1 MDLHYPG
8 RRQNFVIES
17 LRNLGGLA
25 FVLFVAGCVP
35 VVLYD
40 NVTADRLASLGSEML
55 ALYDTFAQEPM
66 DERRVEMIRAK
77 LRATY
82 DYEASKGKRNIDT
95 IRRIEALQLLFERHV
110 VDRTAQQWTKKV
122 TDEFKSQAGEL
133 ILGMIALEEGKPV
146 SP

>member
-1 MDLHYPG
+1 MDLHYVG
-8 RRQNFVIES
+8 RRKNSVIES

-25 FVLFVAGCVP
+25 VVLLIAGCARVVP
-35 VVLYD
+35 YD

-55 ALYDTFAQEPM
+55 ALYDTFAQDPM

-82 DYEASKGKRNIDT
+82 DYESSKGERNRDT

-110 VDRTAQQWTKKV
+110 VDRKAQQWTKTVAEQYK
-122 TDEFKSQAGEL
+122 TQAGEL
-133 ILGMIALEEGKPV
+133 ILEVITLEEGKPM